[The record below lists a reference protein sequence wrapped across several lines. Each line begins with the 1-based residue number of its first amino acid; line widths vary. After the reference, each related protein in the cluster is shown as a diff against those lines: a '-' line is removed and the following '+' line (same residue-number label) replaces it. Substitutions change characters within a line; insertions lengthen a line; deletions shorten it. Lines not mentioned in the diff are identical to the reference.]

1 MQGARCSRLPSFIGD
16 DELPDHLHR
25 LLTSDSCDVEI
36 RLLPP
41 IDTRTLDRKAI
52 ATAAQ
57 HAIADA
63 LRPESRGQLREA
75 A

>member
-1 MQGARCSRLPSFIGD
+1 
-16 DELPDHLHR
+16 
-25 LLTSDSCDVEI
+25 VEI

-57 HAIADA
+57 QAIADA

>member
-1 MQGARCSRLPSFIGD
+1 
-16 DELPDHLHR
+16 
-25 LLTSDSCDVEI
+25 DVEI